1 MSKNPGMKLI
11 DQLDTIQTV
20 MDDVRLVLESY
31 VKLHKTLSEEEFEA
45 LDGTPTGDLFNTI
58 EDLLY
63 SVEEAEK

>member
-11 DQLDTIQTV
+11 DQLDTISTV

-31 VKLHKTLSEEEFEA
+31 VKLHNTLSLEECEA
-45 LDGTPTGDLFNTI
+45 LDGTPTGDLFNCI